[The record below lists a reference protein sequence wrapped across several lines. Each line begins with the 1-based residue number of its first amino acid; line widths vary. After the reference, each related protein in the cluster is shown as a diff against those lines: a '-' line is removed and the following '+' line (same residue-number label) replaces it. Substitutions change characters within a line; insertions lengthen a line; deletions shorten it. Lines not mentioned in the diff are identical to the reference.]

1 MWAARVLLLMGLS
14 MALGACDLFP
24 DWLGDP
30 EEPPLPGKRISVLAL
45 EHGVEPDPR
54 IADLEVR
61 LPHPYVNTEWPQAGG
76 FPDRAMHHLAAAE
89 TLKPIWRVSVGE
101 GSGDDGRIL
110 STPVEAA
117 DRVFAVDA
125 EGQISAY
132 DANTGKRLWDILP
145 TPDEDD
151 EGGFGGGVAF
161 ANGHLY
167 AATGFGEVLCL
178 DPATGEIVWRKRIG
192 IPMRDSPTIAGDRVF
207 VVTYDNELWALDRR
221 DGSVLWSNAGIA
233 ETAGLLGAASP
244 AVEGDIVIAPYS
256 SGELVAL
263 RVENGRTVWSDTLG
277 FQQPGTG
284 SLANLNDINGSPVI
298 DRGVAYAVSHG
309 GRLVAIDVRT
319 GGRVWELDVAGIN
332 TPWIAGDFLYMVSM
346 SGDVL
351 CISTPHGRV
360 KWVHSLPRFED
371 EENHEDPIFWSGPI
385 LVSDRLLL
393 TGSNGEVV
401 ALSPYDGQPLGQ
413 IEVGDG
419 MRLPPIVAN
428 ETVYILTDEA
438 NLIALR

>member
-1 MWAARVLLLMGLS
+1 MRIAPALLLAGLS
-14 MALGACDLFP
+14 MALAACDLFP
-24 DWLGDP
+24 DWLGEP
-30 EEPPLPGKRISVLAL
+30 EDDPLPGERISVLAL
-45 EHGVEPDPR
+45 ERTVEPDPR
-54 IADLEVR
+54 VADLAVK
-61 LPHPYVNTEWPQAGG
+61 LPRPYVNTEWPQAGG
-76 FPDRAMHHLAAAE
+76 YPDRAMHHLSAAE
-89 TLKPIWRVSVGE
+89 ALEPVWRASVGE

-110 STPVEAA
+110 ATPIVASGE
-117 DRVFAVDA
+117 VFAVDA
-125 EGQISAY
+125 EGMISAY
-132 DANTGKRLWDILP
+132 DAKSGRRLWELSP
-145 TPDEDD
+145 VPEEDD

-161 ANGHLY
+161 ADGQLY
-167 AATGFGEVLCL
+167 AATGFGEVLAL
-178 DPATGEIVWRKRIG
+178 DPATGEIIWRRPLG
-192 IPMRDSPTIAGDRVF
+192 IPMRATPTVADDRVF
-207 VVTYDNELWALDRR
+207 VVTYDNQLWALDQA

-263 RVENGRTVWSDTLG
+263 RVENGRTVWSDALG

-284 SLANLNDINGSPVI
+284 GLANLNDINGSPVI

-319 GGRVWELDVAGIN
+319 GGRIWEQDIAGIN
-332 TPWIAGDFLYMVSM
+332 TPWIAGDFLYVVTM

-351 CISTPHGRV
+351 CISTPNGRV
-360 KWVHSLPRFED
+360 KWVHSLARFED
-371 EENHEDPIFWSGPI
+371 EEDREDPIFWSGPV
-385 LVSDRLLL
+385 LVSDRLIL

-401 ALSPYDGQPLGQ
+401 SLSPYDGHPLGRLAL
-413 IEVGDG
+413 GDG

-428 ETVYILTDEA
+428 ETLFILTDEA